1 VSELTAGSG
10 SAGPHAGQIA
20 ELRAATAAVRENVA
34 RVIVGKDDVIELLLV
49 ALLAEGH
56 PLIEDVPGT
65 GKTVLAKALSR
76 SLGLSF
82 ARIQGTPDVLPSDV
96 TGTSYFNQKLGEFEF
111 RPGPIFAN
119 VVLADEI
126 NRATP
131 RTQSALL
138 EAMQE
143 RQVTADR
150 DTLPLPRPFM
160 LVATQNPVELEG
172 TFPLPEAQL
181 DRFLLRLRMRYSSL
195 DDERAILYRFQL
207 AQPLDELRPV
217 LSGPDLERLLPVVR
231 AVHVGRP
238 VADYLLAIVR
248 GTREHAAVQLGASP
262 RAALAL
268 FRASQARAALR
279 GRAFVQPDDVKALAG
294 PALAHRLLVTPQG
307 RMRGQDGEQVVA
319 DVVASAP
326 VPVEGI
332 GDDGH
337 SASRER

>member
-1 VSELTAGSG
+1 VPEPQSEAG
-10 SAGPHAGQIA
+10 GPQASQIA
-20 ELRAATAAVRENVA
+20 QVRGAAAAVRENVA
-34 RVIVGKDDVIELLLV
+34 KVIVGKDEVIELLLV

-65 GKTVLAKALSR
+65 GKTVLAKSLAR

-119 VVLADEI
+119 IVLADEI

-131 RTQSALL
+131 RTQAALL

-150 DTLPLPRPFM
+150 ETLPLPRPFV
-160 LVATQNPVELEG
+160 LIATQNPVELEG

-195 DDERAILYRFQL
+195 DDERAILYRFQR
-207 AQPLDELRPV
+207 AEPLEELRPM
-217 LSGPDLERLLPVVR
+217 LAAADLERLFPVVR

-238 VADYLLAIVR
+238 VADYLLGIVR
-248 GTREHAAVQLGASP
+248 GTREHSAVQLGASP

-268 FRASQARAALR
+268 FRASQARAAVR
-279 GRAFVQPDDVKALAG
+279 GRGFVQPDDVKALAV
-294 PALAHRLLVTPQG
+294 PVLAHRLLVTPQS
-307 RMRGQDGEQVVA
+307 RVRGEDGERVVA
-319 DVVASAP
+319 EVVQATP
-326 VPVEGI
+326 VPVEQTGE
-332 GDDGH
+332 D
-337 SASRER
+337 SAGASSER